1 MLSGGQGDPR
11 AGQEAERRGRG
22 SRAVPVCEGG
32 AACHATPWGGE
43 VVDGMEATAAP
54 EKLKELMILLKDA
67 FEGLRCRAC
76 LGPAV

>member
-1 MLSGGQGDPR
+1 
-11 AGQEAERRGRG
+11 
-22 SRAVPVCEGG
+22 
-32 AACHATPWGGE
+32 
-43 VVDGMEATAAP
+43 MEATAAP